1 MAKKAKKGSSKGQ
14 PFGGK
19 KAPPF
24 GKTDKMPMDQS
35 KMKGKGKN
43 C

>member
-1 MAKKAKKGSSKGQ
+1 MRARSSEKESVMAKKP

-24 GKTDKMPMDQS
+24 PKKP
-35 KMKGKGKN
+35 
-43 C
+43 

>member
-1 MAKKAKKGSSKGQ
+1 MAKSKSGKKPKEAKKAKGA
-14 PFGGK
+14 FGGK

-24 GKTDKMPMDQS
+24 G
-35 KMKGKGKN
+35 GKGKAA